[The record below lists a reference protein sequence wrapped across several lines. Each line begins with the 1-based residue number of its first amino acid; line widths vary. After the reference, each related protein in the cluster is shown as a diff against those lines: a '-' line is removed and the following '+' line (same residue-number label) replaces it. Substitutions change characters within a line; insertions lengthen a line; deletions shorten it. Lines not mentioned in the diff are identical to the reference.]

1 MDEPKDPKEHEA
13 GVGPK
18 EHEAG
23 VGPKEPEQGGVDIK
37 TTPEYIAMKE
47 LLDNQTKELEK
58 LQKQVKDLQV
68 EKEKMALSYGLEDH
82 RQEELD
88 NAWLG
93 FSRYSHDKK

>member
-1 MDEPKDPKEHEA
+1 MDEEKEPEA
-13 GVGPK
+13 GVETK
-18 EHEAG
+18 EL
-23 VGPKEPEQGGVDIK
+23 EQVEVDIK
-37 TTPEYIAMKE
+37 TTPEYIAMKDM
-47 LLDNQTKELEK
+47 LDNQTAELEK

-82 RQEELD
+82 KQEQLD

>member
-1 MDEPKDPKEHEA
+1 MDNDGQLNNGQSQETETSPQENP
-13 GVGPK
+13 VG
-18 EHEAG
+18 ETGTE
-23 VGPKEPEQGGVDIK
+23 DIK
-37 TTPEYIAMKE
+37 ANPAYIAMKE
-47 LLDNQTKELEK
+47 MLDNQTAELEK

>member
-1 MDEPKDPKEHEA
+1 MDNDKEKDNQQSTGTETTA
-13 GVGPK
+13 
-18 EHEAG
+18 
-23 VGPKEPEQGGVDIK
+23 QGNVSETETVDIK

-47 LLDNQTKELEK
+47 MLDNQTEELEK

-68 EKEKMALSYGLEDH
+68 EKEKMALSYGLEDKK
-82 RQEELD
+82 QEELD

>member
-1 MDEPKDPKEHEA
+1 MDNDKEKKDNQQSTGTETT
-13 GVGPK
+13 
-18 EHEAG
+18 
-23 VGPKEPEQGGVDIK
+23 EQVNVSETETVDIK

-47 LLDNQTKELEK
+47 TLDNQTAELEK

-68 EKEKMALSYGLEDH
+68 EKEKMALSYGSEDK

-93 FSRYSHDKK
+93 FSRYSHDK

>member
-1 MDEPKDPKEHEA
+1 MDNENEKDNQQSTGTETTAQVNVSET
-13 GVGPK
+13 
-18 EHEAG
+18 ET
-23 VGPKEPEQGGVDIK
+23 VDIK

-47 LLDNQTKELEK
+47 MLDNQTAELEK

-68 EKEKMALSYGLEDH
+68 EKEKMALSYGLEDK

-93 FSRYSHDKK
+93 FSRYSHDK

>member
-1 MDEPKDPKEHEA
+1 MDETKDPKEHEQGA
-13 GVGPK
+13 D
-18 EHEAG
+18 
-23 VGPKEPEQGGVDIK
+23 PKEPEQGEVDIK

-47 LLDNQTKELEK
+47 MLDNQNEELEK

-93 FSRYSHDKK
+93 FSRYSHNK

>member
-1 MDEPKDPKEHEA
+1 MEEPKDPKEPET
-13 GVGPK
+13 GV
-18 EHEAG
+18 E
-23 VGPKEPEQGGVDIK
+23 PKEPEQGGVDIK
-37 TTPEYIAMKE
+37 KTSEYIAMKE
-47 LLDNQTKELEK
+47 MLDNQNKELKK

-93 FSRYSHDKK
+93 FSRYSHDKKKNKEMI

>member
-1 MDEPKDPKEHEA
+1 MDNDNK
-13 GVGPK
+13 V
-18 EHEAG
+18 
-23 VGPKEPEQGGVDIK
+23 EPETGVEDKKVEPETGTEIDIK

-47 LLDNQTKELEK
+47 MLENQTAELEK

-68 EKEKMALSYGLEDH
+68 EKEKMALSYGLEEK

-93 FSRYSHDKK
+93 FSRYSHEKIRR

>member
-1 MDEPKDPKEHEA
+1 MDNDKEKDNQQSTETTAQVNVSET
-13 GVGPK
+13 
-18 EHEAG
+18 ET
-23 VGPKEPEQGGVDIK
+23 VDIK

-47 LLDNQTKELEK
+47 MLDNQTAELEK

-68 EKEKMALSYGLEDH
+68 EKEKMALSYGLEDK

-93 FSRYSHDKK
+93 FSRYSHDK

>member
-1 MDEPKDPKEHEA
+1 MEEPKE
-13 GVGPK
+13 
-18 EHEAG
+18 
-23 VGPKEPEQGGVDIK
+23 PKEPEQGGKEPKEPEQGGLDIK

-47 LLDNQTKELEK
+47 MLEKQTGELEK

-88 NAWLG
+88 KAWLG